1 MKKSE
6 AALACFVEGFSCSQS
21 VLSAFAAEMGLERDI
36 ALKVAGSFGGGMGRM
51 GGTCGAVTG
60 AFMALGLRYA
70 KLDPS
75 DNATRDKGYEM
86 VKEFASKF
94 AARHGSIT
102 CRELI
107 GCDLSTSEGQA
118 QAKEKNVF
126 ELKCRKFVYDA
137 AEILEE
143 MLERGTPCVSKD
155 KLT

>member
-6 AALACFVEGFSCSQS
+6 AALAYFVEGFSCSQA
-21 VLSAFAAEMGLERDI
+21 VLSAFAPEMGLDSET

-60 AFMALGLRYA
+60 AFMAIGLRYA

-75 DNATRDKGYEM
+75 DNKTRDKGYEM
-86 VKEFASKF
+86 VREFASKF

-107 GCDLSTSEGQA
+107 GCDLSTKEGQTL
-118 QAKEKNVF
+118 AKEKNVF
-126 ELKCRKFVYDA
+126 ELKCRKFVSDA
-137 AEILEE
+137 AAMLDEILEKD
-143 MLERGTPCVSKD
+143 ERERS
-155 KLT
+155 LA